1 MRKNTHENCL
11 VNIATNLAL
20 HVIMSLGLVLY
31 ASESMAQRYMNR
43 SFAEDIKTIQSYLNS
58 NQLDY
63 PVLKMGTDDRVTISF
78 DWMSHDFKHL
88 AYRVRYCDADW
99 TLSELTEMEYLEGLN
114 EVVIEDPVMSMNTTF
129 DYSHYEFTLPHE
141 EMRLTLP
148 GNYVV
153 QVFDTD
159 EPSSILMTAC
169 FSQVD
174 PKVILSGAVDGNSV
188 YGVKKEY
195 QHLSFELL
203 YKNGFAALPDELK
216 VVVRQNGRHDNEV
229 YGLKPTY
236 TKPESLV
243 YEDERRLSFEA
254 GREFNVAD
262 FSHRYRYSGRIERIT
277 YHAPYYHVEML
288 PGKWNHGRNTAYE
301 HDVDGGYIVNQQD
314 TWSNAEIDYSVVHFA
329 YPKEEPWLD
338 GALYVSGRFCDG
350 RLDEMNKMTYNF
362 ERHQYEL
369 DMVLKNGGYN
379 FQYLFVPA
387 GSKVGYPSRAEGSIW
402 ETGNEYQIYVYYRP
416 LGSNYDR
423 LIGFERIKT
432 DF

>member
-1 MRKNTHENCL
+1 MNNYINHWKKVR
-11 VNIATNLAL
+11 NLFL
-20 HVIMSLGLVLY
+20 LSLFLIVGWIDV
-31 ASESMAQRYMNR
+31 SAQRFMNR
-43 SFAEDIKTIQSYLNS
+43 SFTDHIKTIQVYLNT

-63 PVLKMGTDDRVTISF
+63 PVLRKETEDRATISF
-78 DWMSHDFKHL
+78 DWMSHDIRHL
-88 AYRVRYCDADW
+88 AYRVKFCNADW
-99 TLSELTEMEYLEGLN
+99 TLSELTEMEYMEGLN

-129 DYSHYEFTLPHE
+129 DYSHYEFTLPNDDVK
-141 EMRLTLP
+141 LTLS
-148 GNYVV
+148 GNYAV

-159 EPSSILMTAC
+159 EPSSTLMTAC
-169 FSQVD
+169 FSIQDPQVG
-174 PKVILSGAVDGNSV
+174 LGGTVDGKSV
-188 YGVKKEY
+188 YGVNKEY
-195 QHLSFELL
+195 QHLSFELFN
-203 YKNGFAALPDELK
+203 KSGFAALPEELT

-236 TKPESLV
+236 IKPESLV
-243 YEDERRLSFEA
+243 FEDEHRLSFEG

-288 PGKWNHGRNTAYE
+288 PGRWKHGRNQMYE
-301 HDVDGGYIVNQQD
+301 HDVDGGYLINQQD
-314 TWSNAEIDYSVVHFA
+314 IWSNAEIDYSVVHFT

-338 GALYVSGRFCDG
+338 GALYVSGAFNDG
-350 RLDEMNKMTYNF
+350 RLNEKNRMIYNY

-369 DMVLKNGGYN
+369 DIVLKNGGYN

-387 GSKVGYPSRAEGSIW
+387 GDVAGLSSTAEGSIW

-423 LIGFERIKT
+423 LVGFDRIKNEY
-432 DF
+432 